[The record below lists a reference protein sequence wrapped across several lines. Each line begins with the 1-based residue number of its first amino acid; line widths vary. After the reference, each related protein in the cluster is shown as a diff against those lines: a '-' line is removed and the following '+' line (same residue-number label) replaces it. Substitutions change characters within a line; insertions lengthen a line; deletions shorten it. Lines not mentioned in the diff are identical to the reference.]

1 MLSGAPSG
9 DLRAGWRWRLRSRA
23 QQGWTY
29 CDRVPRADAG
39 TLVSHWLAERYRH
52 SDGALWQQ
60 RIAAGELRLNDSLLS
75 EDRQLQGGERLCWQ
89 RPPWLE
95 EAIPDQWETIHD
107 DGDLLVINKPS
118 GLPVMPG
125 GGFLRHTLTALL
137 EPTGARPV
145 HRLGRFTSGLQV
157 CARTPQTRALWSKQ
171 FRPDGGCRK
180 VYQAWSQ
187 RVPGLELGQCLTVS
201 SDVVERPHPLLGWIW
216 GPEPPDDAPIRKR
229 LSAHSALELLERWAE
244 GDRLQVTITTGRLH
258 QIRIHLAQLGS
269 GRCWGIR
276 SICLIARFHQLQPL
290 GMVATACM
298 PGGWREQDL
307 PFSLLFPPSG
317 GSDEPSQSLVSGM
330 SSRKGYAIGFMFA
343 QICIK
348 FTGVSQR
355 LLRDG
360 VA

>member
-1 MLSGAPSG
+1 MKPAALN
-9 DLRAGWRWRLRSRA
+9 D
-23 QQGWTY
+23 GWTY
-29 CDRVPRADAG
+29 RDQVPVAISG
-39 TLVSHWLAERYRH
+39 IWLSEWMATRYRH
-52 SDGALWQQ
+52 SAADVWRA
-60 RIAAGELRLNDSLLS
+60 RIQAGELDCNGQVLS
-75 EDRQLQGGERLCWQ
+75 ADYWLSGAEQILWR
-89 RPPWLE
+89 RPPWRE
-95 EAIPDQWETIHD
+95 EAIPDRWDTVHD

-216 GPEPPDDAPIRKR
+216 GPEPLNDAPIRKR
-229 LSAHSALELLERWAE
+229 LSAHSELELLERTAE
-244 GDRLQVTITTGRLH
+244 GDRLQVTITTGRPH

-269 GRCWGIR
+269 PLLGDPLYLRNR
-276 SICLIARFHQLQPL
+276 EIA
-290 GMVATACM
+290 ATAT
-298 PGGWREQDL
+298 PGDGGYRLHAWRLSGPPHLGETTLQVD
-307 PFSLLFPPSG
+307 PPSEG
-317 GSDEPSQSLVSGM
+317 DQALRNS
-330 SSRKGYAIGFMFA
+330 
-343 QICIK
+343 IK
-348 FTGVSQR
+348 R
-355 LLRDG
+355 EK
-360 VA
+360 